1 MLEAAI
7 ITTGIISFTAF
18 AAWIAYLVGH
28 MAGAAE
34 ARARWVREEGRE

>member
-7 ITTGIISFTAF
+7 LITGSIGITAI

-34 ARARWVREEGRE
+34 ARARWIREEGRE

>member
-1 MLEAAI
+1 MLETAVL
-7 ITTGIISFTAF
+7 ITGYIGVTAL

-34 ARARWVREEGRE
+34 ARARWLREEGRE

>member
-7 ITTGIISFTAF
+7 MITGSIGIAAF

-34 ARARWVREEGRE
+34 ARARWLREEGGE

>member
-1 MLEAAI
+1 MLETAI
-7 ITTGIISFTAF
+7 LITGYIGVTAC

-34 ARARWVREEGRE
+34 ARARWFREAGRE